1 MAYKLMSEQ
10 LLTSAKTLFVAT
22 QPVWEWYADQVKRIK
37 TPMDCLRETAAT
49 TGGRWMS
56 GRELNSLAQIF
67 TSRQALASAGLF
79 DSERPIA
86 AKRLFSLVVNV
97 MRHRAWSHAV
107 IRAVE
112 SCPALPN
119 GSLGPDATCQFR
131 HRLGGCCL
139 VQCCLQCIG
148 RWGQLSPGKARL
160 EGPPEAYS
168 ELLLASTPAAR
179 KREIATTMKQHWG
192 VLLKLEQRFR
202 VHPSFSK
209 DHAASFWE
217 DQRNSACISPRCVA
231 GRWMNCPIH

>member
-10 LLTSAKTLFVAT
+10 LLTCAKTLFVAT
-22 QPVWEWYADQVKRIK
+22 QPVWEWYADQVKGIK

-49 TGGRWMS
+49 TGGQWMS

-119 GSLGPDATCQFR
+119 GSLGWTQPRARCNLSISALFGR
-131 HRLGGCCL
+131 VVLG
-139 VQCCLQCIG
+139 
-148 RWGQLSPGKARL
+148 AM
-160 EGPPEAYS
+160 
-168 ELLLASTPAAR
+168 LLAARRGVGAAQPRQGTAGRAAR
-179 KREIATTMKQHWG
+179 VILWIA
-192 VLLKLEQRFR
+192 
-202 VHPSFSK
+202 
-209 DHAASFWE
+209 DH
-217 DQRNSACISPRCVA
+217 
-231 GRWMNCPIH
+231 